1 LMVHYRQSVEEPWS
15 AGAQERQH
23 MRNYQY
29 LRQNGDE
36 ARRLSTV

>member
-1 LMVHYRQSVEEPWS
+1 VRVHFLAYGEM
-15 AGAQERQH
+15 GTKK
-23 MRNYQY
+23 QY